1 MLWIFAVSALLV
13 APTEKK
19 SEKLSA
25 PAPRECKGQE
35 RTDRILLAGAKSA
48 QLEACSTLE
57 QTRFKLKVNASMV
70 CNFVQPGE
78 LVRLSILP
86 NAEILS
92 RTSLR
97 TPEQDVLFDARTQLS
112 KSGCTAISLDRVEHP
127 LDPLALLEP
136 ELGVSVNETNVV
148 WTHALRV
155 PLGVDRAL
163 ALVRKGERRGTGPAE
178 VLEESLIDAVD
189 ARTDKSGV
197 VTKVQATAGQVRGL
211 TVELKSPSRVRLF
224 GTIAVDGKSEV
235 IDVVIDPKRAAVG
248 KRLYFAGLIAQRK
261 KVQAW
266 LVFDRQIV
274 LQSLEIEAGDNLVN
288 VEAFADAGVAL
299 YEPFEH

>member
-1 MLWIFAVSALLV
+1 MLRIFAAGALLFG
-13 APTEKK
+13 ATQKK
-19 SEKLSA
+19 PSA

-35 RTDRILLAGAKSA
+35 RTDRILLVGAKSA
-48 QLEACSTLE
+48 QLDACSTPE
-57 QTRFKLKVNASMV
+57 QTRFKLTVNANLV

-92 RTSLR
+92 RTSQR
-97 TPEQDVLFDARTQLS
+97 TPEQDVLFDARTQLN
-112 KSGCTAISLDRVEHP
+112 KAGCTAISLDRVEHP

-136 ELGVSVNETNVV
+136 ELGVSVNDTNVV

-163 ALVRKGERRGTGPAE
+163 ALVRKGERRGKGSVEA
-178 VLEESLIDAVD
+178 LEESLIELVD
-189 ARTDKSGV
+189 TSTEKSGV
-197 VTKVQATAGQVRGL
+197 ITKVQATAGQVRGL
-211 TVELKSPSRVRLF
+211 TVELKSASRVRLL
-224 GTIAVDGKSEV
+224 GTIAVEGKSEV
-235 IDVVIDPKRAAVG
+235 IDVVIDPKRSTVG

-261 KVQAW
+261 KVEAW
-266 LVFDRQIV
+266 LVFDRQVV
-274 LQSLEIEAGDNLVN
+274 LQSLEIEAGENLLN
-288 VEAFADAGVAL
+288 VEAFADAGVAP